1 MIKKVIYTIFVLSII
16 FLLVFQYSRNIN
28 DEINYE
34 RFNIVAPGVIRTPD
48 IYFKNLDGY
57 NFKPNYMVI
66 NDVRIHYLDE
76 GPKDG
81 EIIYLL
87 HGEPTWS
94 YLFRKMIPVLTDA
107 GYRVIAPDMV
117 GFGKSDKYI
126 STDKYSHQMHVDT
139 MLELIKRLNLNDIT
153 AHLHDWGGPVGFRLI
168 AEEPDRFIRIIASNT
183 GMPALGRGI
192 KNDIMSFLVFPIFK
206 FTIWLQGPVTWE
218 EFIGGDG
225 FSNWIRYS
233 KYTDNLD
240 IGGIMQTLG
249 SVNDNEKAAYEAPFP
264 NATYKAGAQ
273 IFPYLIPS
281 ELRKNEKAF
290 REILEK
296 WKKPFLIANS
306 DNDPVTA
313 NTPGLAEGL
322 KRIPSAEQIMIYGP
336 GHFLQEEAGP
346 EYAQLIIDFINGNPK
361 SFTVDKKVI
370 DKSDIL

>member
-1 MIKKVIYTIFVLSII
+1 MMKKIIYTIFLLSII
-16 FLLVFQYSRNIN
+16 FLLIFQYSRNIN

-139 MLELIKRLNLNDIT
+139 MLELIKRLNLNNIT

-249 SVNDNEKAAYEAPFP
+249 SVNENERQLTKLHFQMLHI
-264 NATYKAGAQ
+264 KQ
-273 IFPYLIPS
+273 VHKF
-281 ELRKNEKAF
+281 
-290 REILEK
+290 
-296 WKKPFLIANS
+296 FLI
-306 DNDPVTA
+306 
-313 NTPGLAEGL
+313 
-322 KRIPSAEQIMIYGP
+322 
-336 GHFLQEEAGP
+336 
-346 EYAQLIIDFINGNPK
+346 
-361 SFTVDKKVI
+361 
-370 DKSDIL
+370 